1 MKRRVLVL
9 VAVVIFFLSFSV
21 QAQEIAP
28 SSKLN
33 SPSSNRFSIGVNDLP
48 WDATKISLRWWKS
61 ENRGHELSLGYF
73 RAEIGDKEYAS
84 DYATR
89 DGDLVDVSVTEI
101 RYDWLRRKK
110 SPLLDELYI
119 TGGIGFAVDFSV
131 RSDESRSFY
140 DYDTIEL
147 RDEYKFA
154 STSFYARFPIGFE
167 HFFLK
172 KYPNISYSLEADF
185 YAGVGYDY
193 ASSRHEGLSLVKS
206 DTKAG
211 EISLGVIPRFYFR
224 FYLN

>member
-1 MKRRVLVL
+1 MKRRVLAL
-9 VAVVIFFLSFSV
+9 VAVVIFFLSLSA

-48 WDATKISLRWWKS
+48 WDATKISLRWWKN

-73 RAEIGDKEYAS
+73 RAEIGDREYTS
-84 DYATR
+84 DYATHNE
-89 DGDLVDVSVTEI
+89 DLVEVRVTEI
-101 RYDWLRRKK
+101 RCDWLRRKK

-131 RSDESRSFY
+131 RSDEIR
-140 DYDTIEL
+140 DVYDTVEF
-147 RDEYKFA
+147 RGEYKFMR
-154 STSFYARFPIGFE
+154 TSFYARFPIGFE

-172 KYPNISYSLEADF
+172 KYTNISYSLEADF

-193 ASSRHEGLSLVKS
+193 ASSKHEGLSLVKS
-206 DTKAG
+206 ETKAG
-211 EISLGVIPRFYFR
+211 EISLGVTPRFYFR
-224 FYLN
+224 FYLK

>member
-1 MKRRVLVL
+1 MKKRVLAVL
-9 VAVVIFFLSFSV
+9 IVFILCLCFPTHGGEP
-21 QAQEIAP
+21 AQSKKPA
-28 SSKLN
+28 SSIK
-33 SPSSNRFSIGVNDLP
+33 NRFSIGVNDLP
-48 WDATKISLRWWKS
+48 WDASKVSLRWWKS

-73 RAEIGDKEYAS
+73 RAEIGDKEFTS

-131 RSDESRSFY
+131 RSDESRSVY
-140 DYDTIEL
+140 DYDTVEF
-147 RDEYKFA
+147 RDEYKFT

-172 KYPNISYSLEADF
+172 KYTNISYSLEADF

-193 ASSRHEGLSLVKS
+193 ASSKHEGLSLVKS
-206 DTKAG
+206 ETKAG
-211 EISLGVIPRFYFR
+211 EISLGVTPRFYFR
-224 FYLN
+224 FYLR